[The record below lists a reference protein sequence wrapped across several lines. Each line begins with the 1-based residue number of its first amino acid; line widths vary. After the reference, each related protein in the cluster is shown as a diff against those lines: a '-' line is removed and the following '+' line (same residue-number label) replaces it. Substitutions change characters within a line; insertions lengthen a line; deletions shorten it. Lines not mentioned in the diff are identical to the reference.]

1 MGKQMDVSLER
12 SEVTLLPLE
21 HEGLHFLDIEIESIP
36 SLVQTGD
43 YARAVARSVDM
54 PPEHIEPWV
63 EARLARQFALTRDK
77 PPTFDMIV
85 DEALLR
91 GVMGDH
97 KIMARQLRAILEA
110 TDRPNVELRVLPV
123 TPVWLDS
130 SYYMISADFTEYIVY
145 LDGTTS
151 MVILD
156 ERHEIEPYRHY
167 TRRVVRSSLEPDES
181 VDLVAAYAKEH
192 ERS

>member
-1 MGKQMDVSLER
+1 MDVSLER
-12 SEVTLLPLE
+12 SEVTMLPLE
-21 HEGLHFLDIEIESIP
+21 HEALYLLDIEIQSVP

-77 PPTFDMIV
+77 PPTFDMVV

-130 SYYMISADFTEYIVY
+130 SYYMISADFTEYVVY
-145 LDGTTS
+145 LEGTTS

-156 ERHEIEPYRHY
+156 ERQDIEPYRQY
-167 TRRVVRSSLEPDES
+167 TRRLVRSSLEPDES
-181 VDLVAAYAKEH
+181 VDLVAAYAREH

>member
-1 MGKQMDVSLER
+1 MDVSLER
-12 SEVTLLPLE
+12 SEVTMLPLE
-21 HEGLHFLDIEIESIP
+21 HEALYLLDIEIQSVP

-54 PPEHIEPWV
+54 PLEHIEPWV

-77 PPTFDMIV
+77 PPTFDMVV

-130 SYYMISADFTEYIVY
+130 SYYMISADFTEYVVY
-145 LDGTTS
+145 LEGTTS

-156 ERHEIEPYRHY
+156 ERQDIEPYRQY
-167 TRRVVRSSLEPDES
+167 TRRLVRSSLEPDES
-181 VDLVAAYAKEH
+181 VDLVAAYAREH

>member
-1 MGKQMDVSLER
+1 MDVSLER
-12 SEVTLLPLE
+12 SEVTMMPLE
-21 HEGLHFLDIEIESIP
+21 QESLYLLDIEIHSLP

-43 YARAVARSVDM
+43 YARAVAKSVDM

-63 EARLARQFALTRDK
+63 EARLTRQFVLTKDK

-91 GVMGDH
+91 GVVGDH
-97 KIMARQLRAILEA
+97 KVMARQLRAILEA
-110 TDRPNVELRVLPV
+110 TDRPNVELRVVPD

-130 SYYMISADFTEYIVY
+130 GYYMLSADFTQYVAY
-145 LDGTTS
+145 LEGTTS
-151 MVILD
+151 LVILD
-156 ERHEIEPYRHY
+156 DHWEIEPYRQY
-167 TRRVVRSSLEPDES
+167 TTRLVRRSLEPDES
-181 VDLVAAYAKEH
+181 VDLVAAYAREH

>member
-21 HEGLHFLDIEIESIP
+21 HEGLHLLDIEIESIP

-43 YARAVARSVDM
+43 YARAVARSIDM

-91 GVMGDH
+91 EVLGDH
-97 KIMARQLRAILEA
+97 KIMARQLRAIPA
-110 TDRPNVELRVLPV
+110 IT
-123 TPVWLDS
+123 
-130 SYYMISADFTEYIVY
+130 
-145 LDGTTS
+145 
-151 MVILD
+151 
-156 ERHEIEPYRHY
+156 
-167 TRRVVRSSLEPDES
+167 
-181 VDLVAAYAKEH
+181 
-192 ERS
+192 

>member
-1 MGKQMDVSLER
+1 MDVSLVR
-12 SEVTLLPLE
+12 SEVTMMPLE
-21 HEGLHFLDIEIESIP
+21 TEALYLLDIEILSLP

-43 YARAVARSVDM
+43 YARAVAKSVDM

-97 KIMARQLRAILEA
+97 KVMARQLRAILEA
-110 TDRPNVELRVLPV
+110 TDRENVELRVLPT
-123 TPVWLDS
+123 TPAWLDS
-130 SYYMISADFTEYIVY
+130 SYYLISADFTQYITYVESP
-145 LDGTTS
+145 TS
-151 MVILD
+151 VVILD
-156 ERHEIEPYRHY
+156 GRHEIEPYRQY
-167 TRRVVRSSLEPDES
+167 TRSLVRMSLEPDES
-181 VDLVAAYAKEH
+181 VDVVAAYAREH
-192 ERS
+192 ERA